1 MITTAHHIR
10 SNLQMFCIVLLYTA
24 VSAERGVY
32 EITDT
37 DEIIAGLYVET
48 EDPSTFQQLGGP
60 DDEGYFLYL
69 YSRPNNPTKWMLGDG
84 KNKKRITN
92 PYSAQAHMQKMHE
105 PPQDGWTSTKTGRTQ
120 RFKVS
125 RRSSLLSTLE
135 DTEAKGGSFTLDGG
149 AVCKDQSSNKWF
161 ILTAGKGS
169 EKCKDGKDCQEDV
182 SQFCLRKEN
191 DRLVAPRRFEKA
203 KAEEKESESDV
214 EVEEGSTVTQ
224 QQKTTMRENNNTTVM
239 EKLQTTMIYNKNVT
253 MTEKL
258 SATMTE
264 NNNIAMTEKQENFN
278 TESTLIHN
286 GR

>member
-1 MITTAHHIR
+1 MIFSSEISLPFLKPVTSTLCIEVIKCEEWAVWRMITTAHHIR

-125 RRSSLLSTLE
+125 RRSSLLSTFHW
-135 DTEAKGGSFTLDGG
+135 G
-149 AVCKDQSSNKWF
+149 
-161 ILTAGKGS
+161 
-169 EKCKDGKDCQEDV
+169 
-182 SQFCLRKEN
+182 
-191 DRLVAPRRFEKA
+191 
-203 KAEEKESESDV
+203 
-214 EVEEGSTVTQ
+214 
-224 QQKTTMRENNNTTVM
+224 
-239 EKLQTTMIYNKNVT
+239 
-253 MTEKL
+253 
-258 SATMTE
+258 
-264 NNNIAMTEKQENFN
+264 
-278 TESTLIHN
+278 
-286 GR
+286 